1 MELFV
6 KQRQLFV
13 NLLTNK
19 HTIFK
24 FHDIYIKRY
33 IMKLRSL
40 VNENTN
46 KKIHLLITETQFK
59 YLAKN
64 VLQLQEQKQLSNSN
78 LIKTNSNAKKK

>member
-1 MELFV
+1 MF
-6 KQRQLFV
+6 
-13 NLLTNK
+13 NNSTK
-19 HTIFK
+19 HQ
-24 FHDIYIKRY
+24 FHDIYIERY

-46 KKIHLLITETQFK
+46 RKIRLLITEAQFK
-59 YLAKN
+59 NLAKS